1 MPMLFAKISPAAQ
14 IPQMESPFQYDVQ
27 TADYLTA
34 IASPYRLGSTEVNF
48 TVIYGSATFG
58 PTGAMATFNRSL
70 TGFIVITSPDI
81 ESWGI
86 DDSVILGT
94 ICQKLGTTATEFV
107 YGDPTNFNP
116 I

>member
-1 MPMLFAKISPAAQ
+1 MLFAKINPAAQ

-34 IASPYRLGSTEVNF
+34 IASPYKLGSTEVNF

-58 PTGAMATFNRSL
+58 PTGEMQNFNRAL
-70 TGFIVITSPDI
+70 TGFIVISSPDI
-81 ESWGI
+81 EEWGI

-94 ICQKLGTTATEFV
+94 ICQKLGTTATQFV
-107 YGDPTNFNP
+107 YGSPSNFNP